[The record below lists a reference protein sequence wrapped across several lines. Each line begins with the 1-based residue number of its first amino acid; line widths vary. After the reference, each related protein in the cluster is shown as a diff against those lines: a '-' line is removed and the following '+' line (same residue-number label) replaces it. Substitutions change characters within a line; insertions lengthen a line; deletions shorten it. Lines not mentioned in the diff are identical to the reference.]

1 MVLLLLRIV
10 VAATVVPLET
20 KALPVKSTCPPETVD
35 SSKNKKPVS
44 QLFLLISIFTHALVH
59 IICLYSVLLFIFQSV
74 CMCVCSLCHS
84 LISVIYFEQ
93 LHVLDCSTDVLFD
106 PQLVFLGIGFGRRL
120 TWT

>member
-59 IICLYSVLLFIFQSV
+59 IICLYSVLLYIFQSV
-74 CMCVCSLCHS
+74 RVCSLCHS

-93 LHVLDCSTDVLFD
+93 LHVLDRSTDILFD
-106 PQLVFLGIGFGRRL
+106 PQLVFCALGLVGD
-120 TWT
+120 

>member
-44 QLFLLISIFTHALVH
+44 QLFLLISIFTH

-93 LHVLDCSTDVLFD
+93 LHVLDRSTDILFD
-106 PQLVFLGIGFGRRL
+106 PQLVFCALGLVGD
-120 TWT
+120 

>member
-59 IICLYSVLLFIFQSV
+59 IICLYSVLLYIFQSV
-74 CMCVCSLCHS
+74 RVCSLCHS
-84 LISVIYFEQ
+84 LISAIYFEQ